1 MAIEEIVKLSIGILM
16 ILIMV
21 SYFIY
26 HYISDKNK
34 DRDKV
39 INNLSDLPK
48 EQKYKDHGSFKR
60 KI

>member
-26 HYISDKNK
+26 QYISDKNK
-34 DRDKV
+34 DRS
-39 INNLSDLPK
+39 INNLSDLSK
-48 EQKYKDHGSFKR
+48 EQKYKDHGIFKR
-60 KI
+60 KL

>member
-1 MAIEEIVKLSIGILM
+1 MAIEEIVKISIGILM

-26 HYISDKNK
+26 QYISDKKNK
-34 DRDKV
+34 DRS
-39 INNLSDLPK
+39 INNLSDLSK

-60 KI
+60 KL

>member
-26 HYISDKNK
+26 QYILDKNK
-34 DRDKV
+34 DRT
-39 INNLSDLPK
+39 INNLSDLSK

-60 KI
+60 KL

>member
-1 MAIEEIVKLSIGILM
+1 MVIEEIVKLSIGILM

-26 HYISDKNK
+26 QYISDKKNK
-34 DRDKV
+34 DRS
-39 INNLSDLPK
+39 INNLSDLSK

-60 KI
+60 KL

>member
-26 HYISDKNK
+26 QYISDKKNK
-34 DRDKV
+34 DRS
-39 INNLSDLPK
+39 INNLSDLSK

-60 KI
+60 KL

>member
-26 HYISDKNK
+26 QYILDKNK
-34 DRDKV
+34 DRV
-39 INNLSDLPK
+39 INNLSDLSK

-60 KI
+60 KL

>member
-26 HYISDKNK
+26 QYISDKNK
-34 DRDKV
+34 DRT
-39 INNLSDLPK
+39 INNLSDLSK

-60 KI
+60 KL

>member
-26 HYISDKNK
+26 QYISDKNK
-34 DRDKV
+34 DKDKT
-39 INNLSDLPK
+39 INNLSDLSK
-48 EQKYKDHGSFKR
+48 QQKYKDHGTFNR
-60 KI
+60 KL

>member
-26 HYISDKNK
+26 QYISDKNK
-34 DRDKV
+34 DRS
-39 INNLSDLPK
+39 INNLSDLSK

-60 KI
+60 KL

>member
-1 MAIEEIVKLSIGILM
+1 MVIEEIVKLSIGILM

-26 HYISDKNK
+26 QYISDKNK
-34 DRDKV
+34 DRS
-39 INNLSDLPK
+39 INNLSDLSK

-60 KI
+60 KL

>member
-26 HYISDKNK
+26 QYISDKKNK
-34 DRDKV
+34 DRS
-39 INNLSDLPK
+39 INNLSDLSE

-60 KI
+60 KL

>member
-1 MAIEEIVKLSIGILM
+1 MVIEEIVKLSIGILM

-26 HYISDKNK
+26 HYILDKNK
-34 DRDKV
+34 DRV
-39 INNLSDLPK
+39 INNLSDLSK

-60 KI
+60 KL